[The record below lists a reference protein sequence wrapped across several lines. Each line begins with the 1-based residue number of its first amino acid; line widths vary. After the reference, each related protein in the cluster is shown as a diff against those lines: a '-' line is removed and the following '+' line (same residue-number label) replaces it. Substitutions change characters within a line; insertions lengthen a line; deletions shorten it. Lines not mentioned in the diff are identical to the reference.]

1 VRRYTPRVFQIAGRF
16 FRRRSQVEE
25 CVQEVFLKV
34 YTRLGDYQGRGSF
47 EGWLTRIATTTSINL
62 IRHNKRRPEST
73 FTDLTTEEN
82 EWLDNTL
89 AILATGKE
97 RSIEDHLV
105 AADLADKVLFTLP
118 PDDRLILMLI
128 DVDHAPIKEVAQMT
142 GWSESK
148 VKVKAFR
155 ARRRMRQA
163 VEKLLKSA
171 TK

>member
-1 VRRYTPRVFQIAGRF
+1 M
-16 FRRRSQVEE
+16 
-25 CVQEVFLKV
+25 
-34 YTRLGDYQGRGSF
+34 
-47 EGWLTRIATTTSINL
+47 
-62 IRHNKRRPEST
+62 
-73 FTDLTTEEN
+73 
-82 EWLDNTL
+82 DNTL

-128 DVDHAPIKEVAQMT
+128 DVDQASIKEVAEMT

-155 ARRRMRQA
+155 ARRKMRQA
-163 VEKLLKSA
+163 VEKLLKSTA
-171 TK
+171 K

>member
-1 VRRYTPRVFQIAGRF
+1 
-16 FRRRSQVEE
+16 
-25 CVQEVFLKV
+25 
-34 YTRLGDYQGRGSF
+34 
-47 EGWLTRIATTTSINL
+47 LTRIATTTSINL

-89 AILATGKE
+89 AGLATGRQ

-118 PDDRLILMLI
+118 ADDRLILMLI
-128 DVDHAPIKEVAQMT
+128 DVDHAPVKEVAEMT

-163 VEKLLKSA
+163 VEKLLRRAEK
-171 TK
+171 

>member
-1 VRRYTPRVFQIAGRF
+1 
-16 FRRRSQVEE
+16 
-25 CVQEVFLKV
+25 
-34 YTRLGDYQGRGSF
+34 
-47 EGWLTRIATTTSINL
+47 
-62 IRHNKRRPEST
+62 
-73 FTDLTTEEN
+73 
-82 EWLDNTL
+82 LDNTL

-128 DVDHAPIKEVAQMT
+128 DVDHAPIKEVAEMT

-163 VEKLLKSA
+163 VEKLLKGA
-171 TK
+171 AK

>member
-1 VRRYTPRVFQIAGRF
+1 M
-16 FRRRSQVEE
+16 
-25 CVQEVFLKV
+25 
-34 YTRLGDYQGRGSF
+34 
-47 EGWLTRIATTTSINL
+47 TRIATTTSINL

-128 DVDHAPIKEVAQMT
+128 DVDHAPVKEVAEMT

-163 VEKLLKSA
+163 VEKLLKGA
-171 TK
+171 AK

>member
-1 VRRYTPRVFQIAGRF
+1 M
-16 FRRRSQVEE
+16 
-25 CVQEVFLKV
+25 
-34 YTRLGDYQGRGSF
+34 
-47 EGWLTRIATTTSINL
+47 
-62 IRHNKRRPEST
+62 
-73 FTDLTTEEN
+73 
-82 EWLDNTL
+82 DNTL